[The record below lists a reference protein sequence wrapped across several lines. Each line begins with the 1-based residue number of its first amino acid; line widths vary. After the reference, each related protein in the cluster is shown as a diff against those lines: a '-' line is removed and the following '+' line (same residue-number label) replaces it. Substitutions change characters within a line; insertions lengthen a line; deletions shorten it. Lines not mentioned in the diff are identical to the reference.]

1 VIQIRSYA
9 KVNLGLEVVGKRPD
23 HYHEIRTLFQT
34 VGLFDILEF
43 RRASGHDI
51 ELSGTDST
59 ILWGN
64 DNLVY
69 RAASLLWKHSGS
81 GSGISIHV
89 TKNIPAGRGLGGGSS
104 NAAVTLHAL
113 NKLWGLNYTR
123 AELAL
128 LGCTLGADVPYF
140 LTGGLCLGIGRGDEI
155 KPLQDLPLSYCV
167 LVLPDVSI
175 STADVYANFPTT
187 LTSRGKDSKIIR
199 FLDNPDISGL
209 DNDLEQIVL
218 SSFPQIK
225 AIKSLFRKWKPGLSL
240 MSGSGSAVFGIFQQ
254 KQYAEMAFEE
264 LKRKY
269 RVSIVETLSREQ
281 YWKSLEAGV

>member
-1 VIQIRSYA
+1 MQIRSYA
-9 KVNLGLEVVGKRPD
+9 KINLGLEVVGKRPD

-43 RRASGHDI
+43 RRTSGHDI
-51 ELSGTDST
+51 VLFGTDGT
-59 ILWGN
+59 ILWGE

-69 RAASLLWKHSGS
+69 RAASLLREQSGS
-81 GSGISIHV
+81 SSGISVHV

-104 NAAVTLHAL
+104 NAAVTLYAL
-113 NKLWGLNYTR
+113 NKIWGLGYSKI
-123 AELAL
+123 ELAQ
-128 LGCTLGADVPYF
+128 LGSSLGADVSYF

-155 KPLQDLPLSYCV
+155 RPLKDLPLSYCV
-167 LVLPDVSI
+167 LVLPDLFI
-175 STADVYANFPTT
+175 STADVYANFPIT
-187 LTSRGKDSKIIR
+187 LTSKGKGSKIIR
-199 FLDNPDISGL
+199 FLDNLNISGL
-209 DNDLEQIVL
+209 DNDLEKIVL

-264 LKRKY
+264 LKRKH

-281 YWKSLEAGV
+281 YWNSLEAGV

>member
-1 VIQIRSYA
+1 MVQIRSYA
-9 KVNLGLEVVGKRPD
+9 KINLGLEVVGKRPD

-43 RRASGHDI
+43 CRTSSHDI
-51 ELSGTDST
+51 ILFGTDRT
-59 ILWGN
+59 ILWGE

-69 RAASLLWKHSGS
+69 RAASLLREQSGS
-81 GSGISIHV
+81 SRGISIHV

-104 NAAVTLHAL
+104 NAAVTLYAL
-113 NKLWGLNYTR
+113 NKIWGLGYSRT
-123 AELAL
+123 ELAQ
-128 LGCTLGADVPYF
+128 LGSSLGADVSFF

-155 KPLQDLPLSYCV
+155 RPLKDLPLSYCV
-167 LVLPDVSI
+167 LVLPDLFI
-175 STADVYANFPTT
+175 STADVYANFPIT
-187 LTSRGKDSKIIR
+187 LTSKGKDSKIIR
-199 FLDNPDISGL
+199 FLDNPNISGL
-209 DNDLEQIVL
+209 DNDLEKIVI

-254 KQYAEMAFEE
+254 KQHAEMAFEAM
-264 LKRKY
+264 KRKY